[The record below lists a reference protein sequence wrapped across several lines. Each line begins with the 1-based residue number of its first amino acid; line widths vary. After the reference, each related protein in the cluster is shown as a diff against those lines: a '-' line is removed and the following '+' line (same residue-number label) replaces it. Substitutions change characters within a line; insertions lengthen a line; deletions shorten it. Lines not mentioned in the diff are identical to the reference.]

1 MKKIVITLLAV
12 SFLATLSAQTAKC
25 GIDTKALVRE
35 EVSAGAETISFLVKV
50 VPGYDRAAF
59 EKAGIVIGA
68 TAGQI
73 VTMRVPVASLSLLES
88 SKEVLQYSISH
99 RIAAP
104 ECDAAR
110 ADTRADSVQ
119 SGLGVIDGLNI
130 DGSGVLIG
138 ITDWGFD
145 YTHPNYNGGTSS
157 NRRLERAWDHF
168 KLSGPAPAGFTYG
181 TEIVGTYD
189 LSDAHG
195 DTSNLY
201 GYGTHGTHVAG
212 IASGKGKNSRYRGMA
227 PKAKLLFSSF
237 GLGEAEWMDAVAW
250 MARVAR
256 ESNRRIVINSSWG
269 MYSFSTLDG
278 TSLLCQAI
286 NSLSDSGVVFVTSAG
301 NNGHNSVPFHI
312 SKTFTTD
319 TVDTLR
325 TIVMAAS
332 DIYAITET
340 GQALIMWGE
349 QDHDF
354 QTAIRIKNGNNL
366 WTTPFYNTANGD
378 TVVSDTLL
386 CGTDTVTYRV
396 MIEHSN
402 PFDGRPHIQLDLD
415 KTPHEKQ
422 LLITATSGTV
432 HAWNVANKEN
442 HAGNEGCSFINSAR
456 EGFTRGDC
464 YYGIG
469 EPACAAKCISVA
481 AHMSDSRNS
490 SNNTWRHG
498 DLTDFSSYGPLIDGS
513 QKPEISAPGQD
524 VVSSISVWSTSEYN
538 TSQYSVMTYPIGNL
552 TYRWSPMSGTSM
564 SSPVVTGIVAL
575 IMQANPDLTVD
586 EIRNIITSTARND
599 EKTGP
604 LVANDSADIRWGWG
618 KIDALRAV
626 NAAISHVGIEQAES
640 QRLPLHVYPNP
651 ATGRLTINT
660 GCGEPVTATVYGIDG
675 RTVSRFQVSQETS
688 IDVSSWP
695 KGVYMLCVGSRTEKI
710 IVK

>member
-1 MKKIVITLLAV
+1 MKRIVLTLLAV
-12 SFLATLSAQTAKC
+12 SLLATLSAQTAKC
-25 GIDTKALVRE
+25 GIDTKALVQE
-35 EVSAGAETISFLVKV
+35 EVSAGAEMISFLVKV
-50 VPGYDRAAF
+50 VPDFDRTPF
-59 EKAGIVIGA
+59 EKAGITIGA
-68 TAGQI
+68 KAGQI
-73 VTMRVPVASLSLLES
+73 VTMRVPVASLGLLETE
-88 SKEVLQYSISH
+88 KQVLQYSISH

-104 ECDAAR
+104 DCDAAR
-110 ADTRADSVQ
+110 ADTRSDSVQ
-119 SGLGVIDGLNI
+119 DGLGVSGGLNI

-145 YTHPNYNGGTSS
+145 YTHPNYNGGTNS

-181 TEIVGTYD
+181 TETIGTYE

-212 IASGKGKNSRYRGMA
+212 IAAGKGKNSKYRGMA
-227 PKAKLLFSSF
+227 YKANLLFSSF

-250 MARVAR
+250 MARVAK

-269 MYSFSTLDG
+269 MYTFSTLDG

-301 NNGHNSVPFHI
+301 NNGDINFHV
-312 SKTFTTD
+312 SKTFDGTP
-319 TVDTLR
+319 DTLR
-325 TIVMAAS
+325 TIVVAAS
-332 DIYAITET
+332 DIYAIEET

-354 QTAIRIKNGNNL
+354 QTAIRIKNGSNT
-366 WTTPFYNTANGD
+366 WTTPFYNTASGD
-378 TVVSDTLL
+378 TVLRDTLI
-386 CGTDTVTYRV
+386 CGSDTVTYRV

-415 KTPHEKQ
+415 KTPHQKQ

-432 HAWNVANKEN
+432 HAWNIANKEN
-442 HAGNEGCSFINSAR
+442 HAGNEGCSFTSTDIQT
-456 EGFTRGDC
+456 FTPGNAD
-464 YYGIG
+464 YGIG

-481 AHMSDSRNS
+481 AHIADSRN
-490 SNNTWRHG
+490 NNDNTWRLG
-498 DLTDFSSYGPLIDGS
+498 DHTSFTSYGPLINGM
-513 QKPEISAPGQD
+513 QKPEISAPGQN
-524 VVSSISVWSTSEYN
+524 VVSSVNVWSDSPYN
-538 TSQYSVMTYPIGNL
+538 TSSYSRMTYPIGNL

-564 SSPVVTGIVAL
+564 SSPVVSGIVAL
-575 IMQANPDLTVD
+575 ILQANPDLSVD
-586 EIRNIITSTARND
+586 EIRDIITSTARND
-599 EKTGP
+599 AITGP
-604 LVANDSADIRWGWG
+604 LVANDSADRRWGWG

-626 NAAISHVGIEQAES
+626 NAAISHASLEQAEHY
-640 QRLPLHVYPNP
+640 RLPLHVYPNP

-660 GCGEPVTATVYGIDG
+660 GCGEPVTTTIYGVDG
-675 RTVSRFQVSQETS
+675 RTVTRLQITQETS

-695 KGVYMLCVGSRTEKI
+695 KGVYILSVGSRTEKM